1 LNFVFLVAATA
12 DHKAGSPLARL
23 ESWILFVD
31 HIKTATTANNLTV
44 AIPIFKS
51 FKRAND
57 FHTIHPALNKICKG
71 GE

>member
-1 LNFVFLVAATA
+1 LVAATA

-23 ESWILFVD
+23 ETWILFVD

-44 AIPIFKS
+44 AIPIFES

-71 GE
+71 GV